1 MTITEKTAY
10 LKGLLEGLKIDDSTD
25 QGKLLSVIV
34 ETLNDIALAVSDLES
49 DAAEMAEN
57 VEMLKDAIDD
67 IDEEME
73 EMEETID
80 DICEVLE
87 DCCDDDD
94 ECDCDCDDDC
104 DCDETFYQLS
114 CPTCGE
120 EICVDEDVLEKGG
133 MKCPACGEEL
143 EFDLSLLDEE
153 DEDEDNGCGCDHC
166 K

>member
-1 MTITEKTAY
+1 MTVTEKTAY
-10 LKGLLEGLKIDDSTD
+10 LKGLLEGMKIDDGTD
-25 QGKLLSVIV
+25 QGKLLAAIV
-34 ETLNDIALAVSDLES
+34 DTLNDVALAVSDLES
-49 DAAEMAEN
+49 DAAETAEN
-57 VEMLKDAIDD
+57 VEMLEDAIDD
-67 IDEEME
+67 IDEELE

-87 DCCDDDD
+87 DCCDCDCDDEDDD
-94 ECDCDCDDDC
+94 ECG
-104 DCDETFYQLS
+104 CDETFYQLA

-143 EFDLSLLDEE
+143 EFDLSQLDGE
-153 DEDEDNGCGCDHC
+153 DEDGCGCEHC

>member
-1 MTITEKTAY
+1 MTVTEKTAY
-10 LKGLLEGLKIDDSTD
+10 LKGLLEGMKIDDGTD
-25 QGKLLSVIV
+25 QGKLLAAIV
-34 ETLNDIALAVSDLES
+34 DTLNDVALAVSDLES
-49 DAAEMAEN
+49 DAAETAEN
-57 VEMLKDAIDD
+57 VEMLEDAI
-67 IDEEME
+67 EELE

-87 DCCDDDD
+87 DCCDCDCDDEDDD
-94 ECDCDCDDDC
+94 ECG
-104 DCDETFYQLS
+104 CDETFYQLA

-143 EFDLSLLDEE
+143 EFDLSQLDGE
-153 DEDEDNGCGCDHC
+153 DEDGCGCEHC

>member
-1 MTITEKTAY
+1 MTVTEKTAY

-25 QGKLLSVIV
+25 QGKLLTVIV

-49 DAAEMAEN
+49 DAAETAEN
-57 VEMLKDAIDD
+57 VEMLEDAIDD
-67 IDEEME
+67 IDEELE

-87 DCCDDDD
+87 DCCDCDCDDEDDD
-94 ECDCDCDDDC
+94 ECDCG
-104 DCDETFYQLS
+104 CDETFYQLA

-120 EICVDEDVLEKGG
+120 EICVDKDVLEKGG

-143 EFDLSLLDEE
+143 EFDLSLLD
-153 DEDEDNGCGCDHC
+153 DEDDDEKDCGCEHC

>member
-1 MTITEKTAY
+1 MTVTEKTAY
-10 LKGLLEGLKIDDSTD
+10 LKGLLEGMKIDDGTD
-25 QGKLLSVIV
+25 QGKLLAAIV
-34 ETLNDIALAVSDLES
+34 DTLNDVALAVSDLES
-49 DAAEMAEN
+49 DAAETAEN
-57 VEMLKDAIDD
+57 VEMLEDAIDD
-67 IDEEME
+67 IDEDLE

-87 DCCDDDD
+87 DCCDCDCDDEDDD
-94 ECDCDCDDDC
+94 ECG
-104 DCDETFYQLS
+104 CDETFYQLA

-143 EFDLSLLDEE
+143 EFDLSQLDGE
-153 DEDEDNGCGCDHC
+153 DEDGCGCEHC